1 MKRRDYLWC
10 ALNLLLDHEEELG
23 RLCPSCRAQAEEGR
37 CPVCGGAAAAG
48 SIGTGPGRIAVVERQ
63 TEESAAGVTAAELD
77 RVLERDARRY
87 DAGFRLF

>member
-37 CPVCGGAAAAG
+37 CPGSLAGGEG
-48 SIGTGPGRIAVVERQ
+48 MSVWGIWSR
-63 TEESAAGVTAAELD
+63 
-77 RVLERDARRY
+77 
-87 DAGFRLF
+87 